1 MNDINNLY
9 RTIIMDHYK
18 SPRHK
23 GLKGYCSC
31 HLHNPS
37 CGDDITIEAKIEN
50 GRLVEVNHD
59 GQGCS
64 ICCSSSSVL
73 CELMTGK
80 EVNEASDMI
89 EDYFKM
95 IKGEEIKDEDRLED
109 ALVYQG
115 VAQFPARMKCATI
128 SWQALKDII
137 EDQKNGKEE
146 SK

>member
-1 MNDINNLY
+1 
-9 RTIIMDHYK
+9 MDHYK

-23 GLKGYCSC
+23 GLKGYHQV

-37 CGDDITIEAKIEN
+37 CGDDVTVEAKIVD
-50 GRLVEVNHD
+50 GKLVEVNHD

-64 ICCSSSSVL
+64 ICCSSASVMS
-73 CELMTGK
+73 EVMSGK
-80 EVNEASDMI
+80 DVLVAKEMI

-95 IKGEEIKDEDRLED
+95 IKGEEISDEERLED

-137 EDQKNGKEE
+137 EDEENGKKEN
-146 SK
+146 